1 MTKTMHL
8 ELYYSEGGVQK
19 DILYHGSLEEIAASI
34 ERDENSLL
42 EYMQTKDEKGCRVFC
57 FAGFMFVKHGLIAAQ
72 FTEPDI

>member
-1 MTKTMHL
+1 MNYTTQR
-8 ELYYSEGGVQK
+8 GARK
-19 DILYHGSLEEIAASI
+19 DILYHGSPEEIAASI

>member
-1 MTKTMHL
+1 M
-8 ELYYSEGGVQK
+8 
-19 DILYHGSLEEIAASI
+19 EEIAASI